1 MSSESLISCFT
12 TRNFP
17 HKSDSPINR
26 ISPYLVSHL
35 DRIIW
40 IFSDDEVEIAIL
52 IFKGS
57 QTHWLPLLC
66 LITRRAVVSRHY
78 IFIGL
83 LPSAPENK
91 VSTSKMELTRVVRA
105 VTQGDPI
112 SLTVPDSAVA
122 VERGKLTSLA
132 WGSERQRKLAP
143 APSCLTLAKGY
154 SSHEFPNLR

>member
-1 MSSESLISCFT
+1 MKRALGYKSPSYCSLATMSSESLISCFT

-57 QTHWLPLLC
+57 QAHWLPLLC

-78 IFIGL
+78 ISIGL

-105 VTQGDPI
+105 GRPLPAKI
-112 SLTVPDSAVA
+112 SRVHT
-122 VERGKLTSLA
+122 
-132 WGSERQRKLAP
+132 RQLP
-143 APSCLTLAKGY
+143 A
-154 SSHEFPNLR
+154 